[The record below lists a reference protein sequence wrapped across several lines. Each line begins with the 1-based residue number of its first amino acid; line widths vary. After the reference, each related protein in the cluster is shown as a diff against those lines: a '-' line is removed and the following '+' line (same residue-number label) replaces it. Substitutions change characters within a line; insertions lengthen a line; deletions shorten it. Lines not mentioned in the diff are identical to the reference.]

1 MDLVSPQALER
12 IKLAWSRSPL
22 PDFLHWW
29 GGELTA
35 MLPRRL
41 RAWVQRGP
49 DVLWLSVNPTELGA
63 RRVRTGAVLATIAAD
78 LPAEVQRVTF
88 AKACAGTDPDDRRL
102 LLVVTAQTVLH
113 RRLVLPLAAAAD
125 PRKVVG
131 YELDR
136 QTPFKPDQLYYDV
149 KLSKDP
155 APPGQVVLDLYA
167 APRAELDPMLER
179 LAVIGAHPD
188 AVDVQRGDGAL
199 AGVDLL
205 PPLRRPHRADK
216 RQRVNWL
223 LAAACIVLVVVILAQ
238 WLGNRRAALARMQ
251 DEVAAMRAQATQS
264 EHLRARLVAAIA
276 ASKFLVKRKA
286 GDPPP
291 LQVVDELTRRLPANA
306 WLDALTLD
314 DTGGLDIKGEAAHA
328 AALVDTLGGSGVF
341 AEPRL
346 QGVIQPDPATGKERF
361 ELVARVRQNTVRDA
375 H

>member
-1 MDLVSPQALER
+1 MDLVSPQSLER

-22 PDFLHWW
+22 PGFLRWW
-29 GGELTA
+29 GGELVA
-35 MLPRRL
+35 LLPRRL

-63 RRVRTGAVLATIAAD
+63 TRVRTGAVLATIAAD
-78 LPAEVQRVTF
+78 LPADVQRVTF

-102 LLVVTAQTVLH
+102 VMVVTAATVLH
-113 RRLVLPLAAAAD
+113 RRLLMPLAAAAD

-149 KLSKDP
+149 KVSKDSAP
-155 APPGQVVLDLYA
+155 AGQVVLDLYA

-179 LAVIGAHPD
+179 LAVVGAQPD
-188 AVDVQRGDGAL
+188 AIDVQRADGRL

-205 PPLRRPHRADK
+205 PPGRRPRRVDK
-216 RQRVNWL
+216 RQRFNGL
-223 LAAACIVLVVVILAQ
+223 LAAACVVLVVVILAQ

-251 DEVAAMRAQATQS
+251 DEVAAMRMQATQA
-264 EHLRARLVAAIA
+264 EHLRARLVDAMA
-276 ASKFLVKRKA
+276 ASRFLVKRKA
-286 GDPPP
+286 ANPPP
-291 LQVVDELTRRLPANA
+291 LQIVDELTRRLPADA

-314 DTGGLDIKGEAAHA
+314 DSGGLDIKGEAAHA
-328 AALVDTLGGSGVF
+328 AALVDTLGGVKIF
-341 AEPRL
+341 AEPKL

-361 ELVARVRQNTVRDA
+361 ELVARVQQNEARDA